1 MASTEIICYYR
12 KRRLNMQETTAL
24 YNSSLAAYN
33 RLAPAYGLKD
43 GVEVINEDLAR
54 SFVAML
60 PPYGRVLDLGC
71 GPGQYSRY
79 FASQGYDVEAVDNS
93 PAMIEELHR
102 RGASTKVTTRCLDM
116 RQLDYKGNFVGVF
129 ALASLIHLRQEDLPA
144 VLASIR
150 AALVPGGAFLANF
163 AISDQGLR
171 FERLTATDYAQSG
184 RFFQHYKTIDIPRRM
199 LEEAGFRIDRIDI
212 RIVRPMLND
221 GTRGYTEWA
230 NFMGVRVAD

>member
-1 MASTEIICYYR
+1 MVSTKIVCYYR
-12 KRRLNMQETTAL
+12 KRRLNMQEITAL

-60 PPYGRVLDLGC
+60 PPHGRVLDLGC

-102 RGASTKVTTRCLDM
+102 RGASTKVTARCLDM
-116 RQLDYKGNFVGVF
+116 RQLDYNNSFVGVF

-144 VLASIR
+144 VLASIH

-212 RIVRPMLND
+212 RIVRPMLSD

-230 NFMGVRVAD
+230 NFMGVRITD

>member
-1 MASTEIICYYR
+1 MVSTKIVCYYR
-12 KRRLNMQETTAL
+12 KRRLNMQEITAL

-33 RLAPAYGLKD
+33 RLAPTYGLKD

-60 PPYGRVLDLGC
+60 PPHGRVLDLGC

-102 RGASTKVTTRCLDM
+102 RGASTKITARCLDM
-116 RQLDYKGNFVGVF
+116 RQLDYNNSFAGVF
-129 ALASLIHLRQEDLPA
+129 ALASLIHLRQEDLPT

-150 AALVPGGAFLANF
+150 AALIL
-163 AISDQGLR
+163 
-171 FERLTATDYAQSG
+171 
-184 RFFQHYKTIDIPRRM
+184 
-199 LEEAGFRIDRIDI
+199 
-212 RIVRPMLND
+212 
-221 GTRGYTEWA
+221 
-230 NFMGVRVAD
+230 